1 MVNNYLPRRSILVF
15 VLNMMLVLL
24 LSNNAVYGQFLLP
37 APRLYLVT
45 VNPET
50 GYDSITWFSIPA
62 PPTDYYTVAV
72 RVHPFS
78 GQPGDIYMAIT
89 SNIQDTAYVNSISE
103 SASHSVGYTVWGVH
117 TDGVSEELGRFNSP
131 DSTLFLSSV
140 PDLQNSTIS
149 IRWNDY
155 NSWRGSIAIYNI
167 YRRLGP
173 YNYQLISSVPE
184 GTNEYVIANI
194 EVDQQYELFVEAV
207 NIDGIRKSTSNRVN
221 LSTTI
226 SQLPGYRDDV
236 YNKSE
241 IYPVPAGQVLH
252 VKSNNSSDKIV
263 RIDILNTNGEM
274 IISDLAMTNGNDY
287 FVSLDISMLPAG
299 FYLCNLIY
307 FNGTKQ
313 SLRFIK

>member
-1 MVNNYLPRRSILVF
+1 MVSNSPHRKSIIVF
-15 VLNMMLVLL
+15 VLNIMLVLFL
-24 LSNNAVYGQFLLP
+24 TNNAAYGQILLP

-50 GYDSITWFSIPA
+50 GYDSITWFNIPI
-62 PPTDYYTVAV
+62 PPTDCFDVGVGSST
-72 RVHPFS
+72 FS
-78 GQPGDIYMAIT
+78 RSTRSFTMIA
-89 SNIQDTAYVNSISE
+89 SNIKDTFYVNTNPE
-103 SASHSVGYTVWGVH
+103 SASHPVGYTVWGVH
-117 TDGVSEELGRFNSP
+117 TNGGSEYLGSFNKP

-299 FYLCNLIY
+299 FYLCNLTY